1 MRVTRSD
8 LLQRLVFTLPVA
20 FSPLLPGYD
29 AFDEEGE
36 QPYGRIGGWRGRW
49 EMRDEPTECFDD
61 DMRE

>member
-1 MRVTRSD
+1 
-8 LLQRLVFTLPVA
+8 LVRHD
-20 FSPLLPGYD
+20 D